1 MGWSVLQNLYKTS
14 HYNTFALFASCFKP
28 GLSAAPCP
36 QAENRLE
43 PNLLLSFQS
52 QLWISTPLFSGNLKL
67 MALLSY
73 LFTGCPLD
81 KNSLGCQALNA
92 LIAWFSRFLIVSHSE
107 NTLKP
112 LKVTQIV
119 Y

>member
-1 MGWSVLQNLYKTS
+1 
-14 HYNTFALFASCFKP
+14 
-28 GLSAAPCP
+28 
-36 QAENRLE
+36 
-43 PNLLLSFQS
+43 
-52 QLWISTPLFSGNLKL
+52 
-67 MALLSY
+67 MALLSC

-107 NTLKP
+107 NTLKQ